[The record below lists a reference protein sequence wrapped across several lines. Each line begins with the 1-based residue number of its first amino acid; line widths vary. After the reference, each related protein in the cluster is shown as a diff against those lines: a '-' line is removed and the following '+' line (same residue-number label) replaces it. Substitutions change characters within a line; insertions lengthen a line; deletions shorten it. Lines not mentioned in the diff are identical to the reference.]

1 MAMIVVLVVFLMAMI
16 VVMVKIFK
24 AVEHAYS
31 CLSGDIE
38 VVYSCN
44 GNISDFCQSDF
55 CQPEA
60 GRTGGSSRRRSASGA
75 STLTW

>member
-1 MAMIVVLVVFLMAMI
+1 MIVVLVVFLMAMI

-55 CQPEA
+55 CPPEA
-60 GRTGGSSRRRSASGA
+60 GRTGGRVSRRRNAAGA
-75 STLTW
+75 STPTW